1 MFFERI
7 NRIYG
12 RRDYLTRKKA
22 YHLYITDLVIFIVSI
37 LACLLYIRQ
46 GIRVGF
52 LIFAVSA
59 LISIFFLMINRL
71 EAAIYSILYLSLTA
85 LTFGIFFGM
94 QTGNVYF
101 SMATIIVLFLHFSN
115 SKLTIAVSCYTGIL
129 MAIRMYQ
136 YWGRG
141 ELSSAFIF
149 DTILKFILF
158 CTLAI
163 ITVRVLTSHKKEK
176 EVFIRE
182 IHHRVKN
189 NLQILSGFANLH
201 QNNEIQSSD
210 QQIKSF
216 NERILM
222 LSKIH
227 DAIYKSETDYEVD
240 LNKVLEEIVGLIR
253 IQDGSSI
260 ELIRSKNGAPL
271 SIEISVPFAMIVYEL
286 LNNAV
291 LHSGKKNKESKITVE
306 LNFSKN
312 RYMLI
317 VLDAGP
323 GIQNKSTWSQPKTTG
338 FTLISIMTQQ
348 LKGTFRFDSNEVGS
362 KAVLEF
368 SNQDL
373 FASLLQ

>member
-1 MFFERI
+1 MFFEKI

-22 YHLYITDLVIFIVSI
+22 YHLYVTDLVIFIVSI
-37 LACLLYIRQ
+37 AACLLYIRQ
-46 GIRVGF
+46 GIRIGF

-59 LISIFFLMINRL
+59 LISILFLMIDRL
-71 EAAIYSILYLSLTA
+71 ETAIYSILYLSLTA

-94 QTGNVYF
+94 QTGNIYF
-101 SMATIIVLFLHFSN
+101 SMATIIILFLHFSN
-115 SKLTIAVSCYTGIL
+115 SKLTIAVSCYTGLL

-201 QNNEIQSSD
+201 RQSGD
-210 QQIKSF
+210 QQIESF

-240 LNKVLEEIVGLIR
+240 LNKVLEEIVSLIR
-253 IQDGSSI
+253 IQDASSI
-260 ELIRSKNGAPL
+260 EFRRSRNGAPL
-271 SIEISVPFAMIVYEL
+271 SIEISVPFAMIVFEL

-291 LHSGKKNKESKITVE
+291 RHSGKKSKENKITIE
-306 LNFSKN
+306 LNFSN
-312 RYMLI
+312 SRYTLI

-323 GIQNKSTWSQPKTTG
+323 GIQDNSTWSQPKTTG

-348 LKGTFRFDSNEVGS
+348 LKGTFRFDSNELGS

-368 SNQDL
+368 SNRDL
-373 FASLLQ
+373 FASLL

>member
-1 MFFERI
+1 MFFEKI

-12 RRDYLTRKKA
+12 RRDYLTRKRA
-22 YHLYITDLVIFIVSI
+22 YHLYVTDLVIFIVSI
-37 LACLLYIRQ
+37 VACLLYIKQ
-46 GIRVGF
+46 GIRIGF
-52 LIFAVSA
+52 LIFAISA
-59 LISIFFLMINRL
+59 LVSIGFLLINRL

-101 SMATIIVLFLHFSN
+101 SMATIIILFLHFSN

-163 ITVRVLTSHKKEK
+163 ITVRVLSSHKKEK

-201 QNNEIQSSD
+201 QNNGV
-210 QQIKSF
+210 KSGDKQMEGF

-227 DAIYKSETDYEVD
+227 DAIYKSETDYEID
-240 LNKVLEEIVGLIR
+240 LNKVLEEIVRLIR
-253 IQDGSSI
+253 IQNDSPV
-260 ELIRSKNGAPL
+260 ELIQCENAAPL

-291 LHSGKKNKESKITVE
+291 RHSRNGNSKGKITVE
-306 LNFSKN
+306 LNFTNK
-312 RYMLI
+312 RYSLT
-317 VLDAGP
+317 VLDNGP
-323 GIQNKSTWSQPKTTG
+323 GIQKESVWSQPKTTG

-348 LKGTFRFDSNEVGS
+348 LKGNFRFDSNEFGS

-373 FASLLQ
+373 FASLL

>member
-1 MFFERI
+1 MFFKKI
-7 NRIYG
+7 NQIYG

-22 YHLYITDLVIFIVSI
+22 YHLFVTDLVIFIVSI
-37 LACLLYIRQ
+37 VACLLYIRQ
-46 GIRVGF
+46 GVRVGF

-59 LISIFFLMINRL
+59 FVSIVFLLINRL
-71 EAAIYSILYLSLTA
+71 EVAIYSILYLSLTA

-94 QTGNVYF
+94 QNGNIYF
-101 SMATIIVLFLHFSN
+101 SMATIIILFLHFSN

-136 YWGRG
+136 YWGKG

-201 QNNEIQSSD
+201 QNNGVKGGDKQLE
-210 QQIKSF
+210 SF

-227 DAIYKSETDYEVD
+227 DAIYKSETDYEID
-240 LNKVLEEIVGLIR
+240 LNKVLIEIVGLVR
-253 IQDGSSI
+253 IQNGPPI
-260 ELIRSKNGAPL
+260 ELIQSKNAAPL

-291 LHSGKKNKESKITVE
+291 RHSRQENRENRIVVE
-306 LNFSKN
+306 LHFANH
-312 RYMLI
+312 RYFLT
-317 VLDAGP
+317 VLDSGP
-323 GIQNKSTWSQPKTTG
+323 GIQMESTWTQPKTTG

-348 LKGTFRFDSNEVGS
+348 LKGNFRFDSNEYGS